1 MSSASTHT
9 EKRRASGCRQT
20 TTTTPPPPSL
30 PKKRTKKKKRDVIV
44 RDHIDPYY
52 IHVFSLQRFFQSS
65 DDALYSRASRVCFTK
80 RFSLTL
86 SSLSLF
92 FSVSFFFLF
101 YDVQTTTT
109 TTTTTTAY
117 FNAETGTTN
126 WEEMWRQEDGEET
139 QPKFDCRRTGES
151 IIIILASFFLSR
163 GKNTRRLYY
172 YHRSFVF
179 TRGGGQ
185 KSRSS
190 RSM

>member
-92 FSVSFFFLF
+92 LCLFLLPF
-101 YDVQTTTT
+101 LRRANNNNNNNNNSLFQRGDGNDKLGGDV
-109 TTTTTTAY
+109 
-117 FNAETGTTN
+117 ETGRWGGN
-126 WEEMWRQEDGEET
+126 AAE
-139 QPKFDCRRTGES
+139 
-151 IIIILASFFLSR
+151 I
-163 GKNTRRLYY
+163 RLP
-172 YHRSFVF
+172 SN
-179 TRGGGQ
+179 G
-185 KSRSS
+185 
-190 RSM
+190 